1 MAPDLMYP
9 AGVPGISIRWLT
21 LPSGLRVRA
30 AQAGDES
37 APPVVLLAGWGA
49 SLYMYRRN
57 ILPLADAGFR
67 VSAVDLK
74 GQGLSDKP
82 DDPEEY
88 TLESLTSHVLEVL
101 DALGAERAAVVAQ
114 SMAGAVATHV
124 AVTHPSRVNR
134 LALVS
139 PVGFGQV
146 PLIRPLSRLAGVMA
160 PVAPYLASRSVFE
173 HFVRWAYGWRG
184 APTQRDVEEYWAP
197 SRDPMFVRS
206 LFLLLRHMDWSLLD
220 EEILR
225 GIRCPLL
232 LIFGTDDR
240 VVSPRDCRRLAAM
253 VPAARTLLIP
263 GAGHAALEIA
273 SDVVNP
279 ELTEFLQP

>member
-1 MAPDLMYP
+1 MPPERMYP
-9 AGVPGISIRWLT
+9 AGVPGISVRWLT

-30 AQAGDES
+30 AQAGAES

-49 SLYMYRRN
+49 SLYMFRRN

-82 DDPEEY
+82 DDPAEY

-101 DALGAERAAVVAQ
+101 DALGAKRAAVVAQ

-124 AVTHPSRVNR
+124 AVTDPSRISR

-139 PVGFGQV
+139 PVGFGRV

-160 PVAPYLASRSVFE
+160 PVAPYFASRRVFE
-173 HFVRWAYGWRG
+173 RAVRWAYGWRG
-184 APTQRDVEEYWAP
+184 APTRRDVEEYWAP
-197 SRDPMFVRS
+197 SRDPLFVRS
-206 LFLLLRHMDWSLLD
+206 LFLLLRHMDWELLD
-220 EEILR
+220 EQVLR
-225 GIRCPLL
+225 GIRCSLL

-240 VVSPRDCRRLAAM
+240 VVSPSDCERLAAK
-253 VPAARTLLIP
+253 VPDARSLLIP

-279 ELTEFLQP
+279 ELAAFLKP